1 MNELSIP
8 TSQSGEIVLYQPDEN
23 ISLEVKLV
31 SDTVWL
37 SIDQMAQLFGRDRS
51 VIGKHVRSVFSE
63 GELTKESVWA
73 NFAYTAAD
81 DKTYRVDFYNLDM
94 IISVGYRVKSK
105 QGVVFRQWANGVLKE
120 YLLRGYAVNQQFVA
134 MQRQVD
140 MRLDEQQERIM
151 KIENRLQ
158 LQQQQI
164 DFFIRTNQPPIEGVF
179 FEGQIFDAYR
189 FVEELI
195 KSAQHGIVLI
205 DNYIDA
211 SVIDVLGHRKA
222 GVKAEIYTETV
233 SVAISHAATLYNAQH
248 PDMKVELRACASRFH
263 DRFLIIDNDVYHLG
277 ASVKDLGKRLF
288 AFSRLGLDKSI
299 ILQQLGAI

>member
-8 TSQSGEIVLYQPDEN
+8 TSQSGEIILYQPDEN
-23 ISLEVKLV
+23 VRLEVRIEE
-31 SDTVWL
+31 DTVWL
-37 SIDQMAQLFGRDRS
+37 SQQQMTILFQTTKQNVSLHINNIFKEGELRKEATVKDYLT
-51 VIGKHVRSVFSE
+51 VQSE
-63 GELTKESVWA
+63 GERKVNRIVS
-73 NFAYTAAD
+73 
-81 DKTYRVDFYNLDM
+81 FYNLDV
-94 IISVGYRVKSK
+94 IISVGYRVKS
-105 QGVVFRQWANGVLKE
+105 QRGTRFRQWANGVLKD
-120 YLLRGYAVNQQFVA
+120 YLLKGYSINDKLIQMEDRIDRRL
-134 MQRQVD
+134 MQHEKQ
-140 MRLDEQQERIM
+140 LQE
-151 KIENRLQ
+151 
-158 LQQQQI
+158 QQQQI

-195 KSAQHGIVLI
+195 KTARQDIVLV

-211 SVIDVLGHRKA
+211 SVIDVLGHREA

-233 SVAISHAATLYNAQH
+233 SVAISHAAALYNAQH
-248 PDMKVELRACASRFH
+248 PDMKVEVRACASRFH
-263 DRFLIIDNDVYHLG
+263 DRFLIIDDDVYHLG

>member
-81 DKTYRVDFYNLDM
+81 GKTYMVDFYNLDM

-105 QGVVFRQWANGVLKE
+105 QGIVFRQWANGVLKE
-120 YLLRGYAVNQQFVA
+120 YLLRGYAVNQQFAA

-140 MRLDEQQERIM
+140 MRLDEQQKRIM

-195 KSAQHGIVLI
+195 KSARHGIVLI

-211 SVIDVLGHRKA
+211 SVIDVLGNREA

-233 SVAISHAATLYNAQH
+233 SVAISHAVTLYNAQH
-248 PDMKVELRACASRFH
+248 PDMKVEVRACASRFH
-263 DRFLIIDNDVYHLG
+263 DRFLIIDDDVYHLG

>member
-8 TSQSGEIVLYQPDEN
+8 TSQSGEIILYQPDEN
-23 ISLEVKLV
+23 VRLEVRIEE
-31 SDTVWL
+31 DTVWL
-37 SIDQMAQLFGRDRS
+37 SQQQMTILFQTTKQNVSLHINNIFKEGELRKEATVKDYLT
-51 VIGKHVRSVFSE
+51 VQSE
-63 GELTKESVWA
+63 GERKVNRIVS
-73 NFAYTAAD
+73 
-81 DKTYRVDFYNLDM
+81 FYNLDV
-94 IISVGYRVKSK
+94 IISVGYRVKS
-105 QGVVFRQWANGVLKE
+105 QRGTRFRQWANGVLKD
-120 YLLRGYAVNQQFVA
+120 YLLKGYSINDKLIQMEDRIDRRL
-134 MQRQVD
+134 MQHEKQ
-140 MRLDEQQERIM
+140 LQE
-151 KIENRLQ
+151 
-158 LQQQQI
+158 QQQQI

-211 SVIDVLGHRKA
+211 SVIDVLGHREA
-222 GVKAEIYTETV
+222 DVKAEIYTETV
-233 SVAISHAATLYNAQH
+233 SVAISHAAALYNAQH
-248 PDMKVELRACASRFH
+248 PDMKVEVRACASRFH
-263 DRFLIIDNDVYHLG
+263 DRFLIIDDDVYHLG

>member
-8 TSQSGEIVLYQPDEN
+8 AIQSGEIVLYQPDEN
-23 ISLEVKLV
+23 VRLEVRIEEE
-31 SDTVWL
+31 TVWL
-37 SIDQMAQLFGRDRS
+37 SQQQMTILFQTTKQNVSLHINNIFKEGELRKEATVKDYLT
-51 VIGKHVRSVFSE
+51 VQSE
-63 GELTKESVWA
+63 GERKVNRMVS
-73 NFAYTAAD
+73 
-81 DKTYRVDFYNLDM
+81 FYNLDV
-94 IISVGYRVKSK
+94 IISVGYRVKS
-105 QGVVFRQWANGVLKE
+105 QRGTRFRQWANGVLKD
-120 YLLRGYAVNQQFVA
+120 YLLKGYSINDKLIQMEDRIDRRL
-134 MQRQVD
+134 MQHEKQ
-140 MRLDEQQERIM
+140 
-151 KIENRLQ
+151 LQ
-158 LQQQQI
+158 DQQQQI

-195 KSAQHGIVLI
+195 KSARHGIVLV

-211 SVIDVLGHRKA
+211 SVIDVFGHRKA

-233 SVAISHAATLYNAQH
+233 SVAISHAAALYNAQH
-248 PDMKVELRACASRFH
+248 PDMKVEVRACASRFH
-263 DRFLIIDNDVYHLG
+263 DRFLIIDDDVYHLG

>member
-23 ISLEVKLV
+23 VRLEVRIEEE
-31 SDTVWL
+31 TVWL
-37 SIDQMAQLFGRDRS
+37 SQQQMTILFQTTKQNVSLHINNIFKEGELRKEATVKDYLT
-51 VIGKHVRSVFSE
+51 VQSE
-63 GELTKESVWA
+63 GERKVNRMVS
-73 NFAYTAAD
+73 
-81 DKTYRVDFYNLDM
+81 FYNLDV
-94 IISVGYRVKSK
+94 IISVGYRVKS
-105 QGVVFRQWANGVLKE
+105 QRGTRFRQWANGVLKD
-120 YLLRGYAVNQQFVA
+120 YLLKGYSINDKLIQMEDRIDRRL
-134 MQRQVD
+134 MQHEKQ
-140 MRLDEQQERIM
+140 LQE
-151 KIENRLQ
+151 
-158 LQQQQI
+158 QQQQI
-164 DFFIRTNQPPIEGVF
+164 DFFIRTNQPPLEGVF

-195 KSAQHGIVLI
+195 KSARHGIVLI

-211 SVIDVLGHRKA
+211 SVIDVLGHREA

-248 PDMKVELRACASRFH
+248 PDMKVEVHACASRFH
-263 DRFLIIDNDVYHLG
+263 DRFLIIDDDVYHLG

>member
-23 ISLEVKLV
+23 VRLEVRIEE
-31 SDTVWL
+31 DTAWL
-37 SIDQMAQLFGRDRS
+37 SQQQMTILFQTTKQNVS
-51 VIGKHVRSVFSE
+51 LHINNIFKE
-63 GELTKESVWA
+63 GELRKEATVKDYLTVQFEGERKVNRIVS
-73 NFAYTAAD
+73 
-81 DKTYRVDFYNLDM
+81 FYNLDV
-94 IISVGYRVKSK
+94 IISVGYRVKS
-105 QGVVFRQWANGVLKE
+105 QRGTRFRQWANGVLKD
-120 YLLRGYAVNQQFVA
+120 YLLKGYSINDKLIQMEDRIDRRL
-134 MQRQVD
+134 MQHEKQ
-140 MRLDEQQERIM
+140 
-151 KIENRLQ
+151 LQ

-195 KSAQHGIVLI
+195 KTARHGIVLI

-233 SVAISHAATLYNAQH
+233 STTISHAATLYNAQH
-248 PDMKVELRACASRFH
+248 PDMKVEVRACASRFH
-263 DRFLIIDNDVYHLG
+263 DRFLIIDDDVYHLG

-288 AFSRLGLDKSI
+288 AFSRLGFDKSI
-299 ILQQLGAI
+299 ILQQL